1 MVQTTVAI
9 AIYNM
14 QGKQIKQIKTKQNE
28 NVIDISE
35 LQQGVYSVRVLGNS
49 INVSERMVKL

>member
-1 MVQTTVAI
+1 
-9 AIYNM
+9 M

>member
-9 AIYNM
+9 TIYNM